1 LVFLL
6 SLGAGARHVGT
17 IQKMHLRDLMADADR
32 CKAMTAYDL
41 ATCARD
47 ISSLCVRACVWIPF
61 A

>member
-1 LVFLL
+1 LEE
-6 SLGAGARHVGT
+6 AHVGT
-17 IQKMHLRDLMADADR
+17 IQKMHLRDLMADANR

-47 ISSLCVRACVWIPF
+47 ISSLYVHACVWIPF